1 MQGTRQKKTIRVD
14 IKIQNR
20 ATEISGA
27 NGQTRM
33 VSIKAT
39 IKVTRKSE
47 RERH

>member
-1 MQGTRQKKTIRVD
+1 MQGTRKKKTIRMD

-20 ATEISGA
+20 ATESSGA

-33 VSIKAT
+33 VPIKTT

-47 RERH
+47 R